1 LVSAVVGVFTVLRSQ
16 SFAGHAL
23 TDVAMAGGA
32 GASLAGVAP
41 LLGFLGGGV
50 LGAGAMD
57 AIGVQRVR
65 GRDIAT
71 GVVLGAATGLAALFL
86 FLVASS
92 SAATG
97 STQLILFGSVFTVE
111 TSTLPYVA
119 GLSALVLTA
128 LVFIRRPLLLSS
140 LSSELAA
147 VRGVRLRWVGGAF
160 MIMLAVSVG
169 LSSIVIGSILSTALL
184 IGPPASALKMSSHV
198 TKAVSIA
205 VGLGVAA
212 TWLGIV
218 FAYDSYYWLT
228 GTVIALLVGAVG
240 FFVVMRG
247 SAFAAHAIP
256 NGAFAGAA
264 GANLIGI
271 NPLFGLVAFA
281 LAAAF
286 GIGTGSRR
294 TGSDVS
300 TALALVAMLALGAAF
315 LATSTEYEP

>member
-1 LVSAVVGVFTVLRSQ
+1 VHWILEPGLFDDAAVRTAFLLGAMVSLVSAVVGVFTVLRSQ

-41 LLGFLGGGV
+41 LVGFIGGGV

-57 AIGVQRVR
+57 AIGIQRVR

-92 SAATG
+92 SSATG

-119 GLSALVLTA
+119 GLSALVILA
-128 LVFIRRPLLLSS
+128 LVVIRRPLLLSS
-140 LSSELAA
+140 LNDELAV
-147 VRGVRLRWVGGAF
+147 VRGVRLRWIGGAY
-160 MIMLAVSVG
+160 MVMLAVSVG

-184 IGPPASALKMSSHV
+184 IGPPASALKVSSHV
-198 TKAVSIA
+198 SKAMSIA
-205 VGLGVAA
+205 VALGIVA

-218 FAYDSYYWLT
+218 FAYDSYYWLPSHR
-228 GTVIALLVGAVG
+228 GLPVS
-240 FFVVMRG
+240 FFVV
-247 SAFAAHAIP
+247 AVVVVEFTI
-256 NGAFAGAA
+256 
-264 GANLIGI
+264 ANLFHRVCTRRSVPVTSISS
-271 NPLFGLVAFA
+271 
-281 LAAAF
+281 AADSCAE
-286 GIGTGSRR
+286 R
-294 TGSDVS
+294 
-300 TALALVAMLALGAAF
+300 
-315 LATSTEYEP
+315 